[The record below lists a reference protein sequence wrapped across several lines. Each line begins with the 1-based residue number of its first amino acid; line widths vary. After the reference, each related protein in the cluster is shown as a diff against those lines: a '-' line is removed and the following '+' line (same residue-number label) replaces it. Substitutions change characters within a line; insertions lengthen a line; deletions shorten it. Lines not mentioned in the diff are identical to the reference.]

1 MMGVF
6 AILGMQFSKFPLN
19 QYNHAI
25 FRTPNNWGGGEDVD
39 IYLSY
44 L

>member
-19 QYNHAI
+19 QYNHAM
-25 FRTPNNWGGGEDVD
+25 FRTPNNWGVEGVD
-39 IYLSY
+39 ISLSY